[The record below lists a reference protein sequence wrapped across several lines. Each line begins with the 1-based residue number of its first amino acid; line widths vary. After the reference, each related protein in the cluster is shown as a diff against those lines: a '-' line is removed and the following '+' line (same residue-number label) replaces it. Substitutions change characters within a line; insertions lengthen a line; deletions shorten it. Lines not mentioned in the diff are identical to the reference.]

1 MKIKKLCCII
11 IIFSF
16 LSGTAAGNASDSCYS
31 GASLNNVPFS
41 CDPERPAY
49 ILPETEYTLSFSDNL
64 DVNSVDV
71 TNLYLN
77 DNELADGDADVTV
90 DKNNLKIVFKNPVI
104 SAGAEYKLDIN
115 GIRASDG
122 KIITVPPMY
131 LKAAGNIPVTWE
143 VYLKKGLEKVKFNG
157 NADGKAVVEAR
168 VKNNTLSDLKLEL
181 ICETDNDN
189 SENSKS
195 VPITIKTGEEK
206 TLACETVLT
215 RKSHVFAYVQKSN
228 GVHITE
234 KICLTEKTTPVSYYL
249 VDERFAT
256 ALKDQYGTPLFS
268 GWRINRGRKTENKVD
283 YSPYNSVIL
292 KDLSRGNRITM
303 EKSFLSQ
310 SDGILTFEAGFT
322 PTGSSGQFEISL
334 SGYRKEEYVT
344 AIKIYTT
351 KNNVAVSDGINRI
364 LAGTL
369 DKDKAYNF
377 KIIANLNNSTF
388 SAYLNGRLIKKDA
401 EFMQCADL
409 ISSVKIST
417 PGEGVMDVGIN
428 YVRLYKNYGVNET
441 FMCVGD
447 ELDEWAKNK
456 ENVYVENQ
464 YGMFDSDSNC
474 LALGNASL
482 RGTIEKELDYI
493 PENPEIS
500 LSFKL
505 NEESDLGISIFGN
518 NNSVNIS
525 REVMTFGN
533 CSYSLKKGIW
543 YTLSMRKSGTC
554 NKVYING
561 IFIGEIAIPFISPYI
576 SIFGTNGVCVDD
588 IYVKER
594 ECTSLA
600 VSKPAD
606 DGYSIH
612 MMSYP
617 MWNEGNH
624 YGWDR
629 IAEYPERTPLM
640 GFYDDC
646 NDEAMNL
653 QIKWLAEHCVDVI
666 VFPFARFSGN
676 CNSAI
681 KNTQREPALLSY
693 KNAELADK
701 INYAV
706 MWSSINETTFGGK
719 DDFRKNIVPYWIEH
733 YFKDNKYAVIDN
745 KPVLYIYSP
754 DKLIDILGSVSALKQ
769 ELDYLDQEVI
779 KNGFDGVY
787 TIANLEGKQLADTG
801 IDSIFSYAVLG
812 NGGVAVTQM
821 QTLKMLEAQAKVF
834 GTDVAAAAY
843 MGFDSLP
850 WRGNSEGRG
859 TTITPS
865 ALKKYL
871 FELKENKFSADNS
884 NKILYL
890 GTWNEY
896 GEGHFFMP
904 TRLYGF
910 DYLDAVREVFL
921 GYDAEHT
928 DWIPDYIGQNRYGT
942 MYTGLGTPSKLYEK
956 PKEKLPDFTEIAK
969 GWYFNNDWDRA
980 GWNVEYAQK
989 SAGSDGQTMLLT
1001 YTSIASEPEISI
1013 DISQDKINAADIK
1026 YIRITMKADLSKIDG
1041 KLFIMHFTTD
1051 EKPALYSNS
1060 SLKSFLVS
1068 DKMRTYVI
1076 DTRDNADWRG
1086 MLKKLYIWPVH
1097 VGTQSCIP
1105 GTECEIMSIEL
1116 LK

>member
-1 MKIKKLCCII
+1 MKIKRLCCII
-11 IIFSF
+11 IAFSF
-16 LSGTAAGNASDSCYS
+16 LSGTAAGNAGNSCYS
-31 GASLNNVPFS
+31 EVSLNNLPFS
-41 CDPERPAY
+41 RDSEFPAY
-49 ILPETEYTLSFSDNL
+49 ISPEIEYSLSFSDDL
-64 DVNSVDV
+64 DADSVDV

-77 DNELADGDADVTV
+77 DNELTDEDADVMAEE
-90 DKNNLKIVFKNPVI
+90 NNLKIVFKNPAI
-104 SAGAEYKLDIN
+104 SEGVEYKLDIN

-122 KIITVPPMY
+122 KIITVPSMY
-131 LKAAGNIPVTWE
+131 LKGAGNIPVTWD
-143 VYLKKGLEKVKFNG
+143 VYLKKGLDKVKFNG
-157 NADGKAVVEAR
+157 NAEGKVGVEAQ
-168 VKNNTLSDLKLEL
+168 VKNNTLSDLELEL

-189 SENSKS
+189 FENTKSEL
-195 VPITIKTGEEK
+195 ITVRTGEEK
-206 TLACETVLT
+206 KLVCETVVT
-215 RKSHVFAYVQKSN
+215 RGSHAFAYVQKSD
-228 GVHITE
+228 GTHITE

-268 GWRINRGRKTENKVD
+268 GWRINRGRKTINKVD
-283 YSPYNSVIL
+283 YLPYNSAVL
-292 KDLSRGNRITM
+292 KDSSMGNRITM

-310 SDGILTFEAGFT
+310 SDGVLTFEAGFT
-322 PTGSSGQFEISL
+322 PSNSSGQFEISL
-334 SGYRKEEYVT
+334 IGYRGEEHVT
-344 AIKIYTT
+344 AMRIFTT
-351 KNNVAVSDGINRI
+351 KTNVAISDGINRI
-364 LAGTL
+364 MAETL
-369 DKDKAYNF
+369 SDNKDYNF

-401 EFMQCADL
+401 DFIQCADF
-409 ISSVKIST
+409 INSVKIST

-441 FMCVGD
+441 FMCAGN
-447 ELDEWAKNK
+447 ELDEWTRNK

-474 LALGNASL
+474 IALGNASL

-505 NEESDLGISIFGN
+505 NEESVLGISVFGN

-543 YTLSMRKSGTC
+543 YTLSMRKSGAC

-561 IFIGEIAIPFISPYI
+561 IFIGEIAIPFISPCI
-576 SIFGTNGVCVDD
+576 SISGTNGVCVDD

-617 MWNEGNH
+617 MWNEGSH

-646 NDEAMNL
+646 NEEAMNL

-666 VFPFARFSGN
+666 VFPFARLTGN

-681 KNTQREPALLSY
+681 KNTQRETALLSY

-706 MWSSINETTFGGK
+706 MWSAISESTFGGK
-719 DDFRKNIVPYWIEH
+719 DDFRNNIVPYWIEH
-733 YFKDNKYAVIDN
+733 YFKDNKYAILDN
-745 KPVLYIYSP
+745 KPVLYIYNP
-754 DKLIDILGSVSALKQ
+754 DKLINILGGVSALKQ
-769 ELDYLDQEVI
+769 ELDYLDQEAI

-787 TIANLEGKQLADTG
+787 TIANLEGAQLTDTG

-834 GTDVAAAAY
+834 GTDVPAAAY

-850 WRGNSEGRG
+850 WRGNAEGRG

-865 ALKKYL
+865 AFKKYL
-871 FELKENKFSADNS
+871 IELKETRLSAGNS
-884 NKILYL
+884 KKILYL

-904 TRLYGF
+904 TKLYGF
-910 DYLDAVREVFL
+910 GYLDAVREVFS

-928 DWIPDYIGQNRYGT
+928 DWIPDYTGLKRYGT
-942 MYTGLGTPSKLYEK
+942 MYTGLGAPSKLYNK
-956 PKEKLPDFTEIAK
+956 SKEVSPDFTEVVK
-969 GWYFNNDWDRA
+969 GWYFGNAQDRA
-980 GWNVEYAQK
+980 EWNVKYAEK
-989 SAGSDGQTMLLT
+989 SAGSNGQTMLLT
-1001 YTSIASEPEISI
+1001 YKNAASEPEIDV
-1013 DISQDKINAADIK
+1013 DISQDKINAADIR
-1026 YIRITMKADLSKIDG
+1026 YIRVTMKADLSKIDG

-1060 SLKSFLVS
+1060 SMKSFLVS
-1068 DKMRTYVI
+1068 DKLRTYVI
-1076 DTRDNADWRG
+1076 DTHNNADWKG
-1086 MLKKLYIWPVH
+1086 TLEKLYIWPVH
-1097 VGTQSCIP
+1097 VATKSCIP